1 MLPLQESFE
10 KNDLAQN
17 IWSKQ
22 EIEYPIRRRNAHVQ
36 TTGLKTKTQTPLSQ
50 SWCTQQHTNARNA
63 KRSLCV
69 NMTRT
74 RRHNMTYSRCARP
87 TYVIIPPPHPTPPPH
102 PQKTETQKKRAS
114 CHGRKGVVV
123 QLHTPDKS
131 HHFWNLKKLAVFL
144 NKARKNHHPEFP
156 KPPWIFGEFFF
167 SGWSGVTSIATWCT
181 CSPNCCF
188 FNCSSAPQAKA
199 PTDRTHNM
207 QASASCNL
215 GGNQRDT
222 KQAGKLM
229 LFLKVYLRFFRGFRV
244 LAS

>member
-1 MLPLQESFE
+1 MTSHKTFDPSKKLNTQFEEGMHMYRQQVLKPRHKHHFPKVGAHNSTRMQEMQSE
-10 KNDLAQN
+10 VYVWTWPEHEDITWHIAG
-17 IWSKQ
+17 
-22 EIEYPIRRRNAHVQ
+22 VQ
-36 TTGLKTKTQTPLSQ
+36 GQRMSLS
-50 SWCTQQHTNARNA
+50 
-63 KRSLCV
+63 
-69 NMTRT
+69 
-74 RRHNMTYSRCARP
+74 
-87 TYVIIPPPHPTPPPH
+87 PPHPTPPPH

-207 QASASCNL
+207 QASASCFWGETNEFLNGL
-215 GGNQRDT
+215 GSWCY
-222 KQAGKLM
+222 
-229 LFLKVYLRFFRGFRV
+229 F
-244 LAS
+244 